1 MLVQADIL
9 TEGEARMQV
18 PTLSHP
24 PERFAL
30 TNGRVI
36 LPHTIV
42 NGMAVIVEGSTI
54 AGIAEV
60 GSLGTEI
67 EQIDVGGRYIAPGL
81 IDIHIHGARGRTFNE
96 GDAGAFAA
104 ISETLAGRG
113 ITSLL
118 ATLATAAIPDLVRC
132 LEFSHTWMRAP
143 RAGAQILGVHLEG
156 PYFSMEQRG
165 AQDPKHIRT
174 PDDS

>member
-36 LPHTIV
+36 LPHAIM

-54 AGIAEV
+54 AGIAEA

-67 EQIDVGGRYIAPGL
+67 EQIDVDGRYIAPGL
-81 IDIHIHGARGRTFNE
+81 IDIHIPGALSHTFNE
-96 GDAGAFAA
+96 GNAGAFAT

-113 ITSLL
+113 VTSLL

-132 LEFSHTWMRAP
+132 LEFSRERMRTPHT
-143 RAGAQILGVHLEG
+143 GAQILGVQLEG
-156 PYFSMEQRG
+156 P
-165 AQDPKHIRT
+165 
-174 PDDS
+174 